1 MPDIDLNQN
10 RIRTPNEMTD
20 AAPRREKAPRK
31 GVEPGA
37 IRFRRT
43 LTARRETHLPL
54 DKLAGRRASYRL
66 YFWPNDVSF
75 PPPPGFYVI
84 FLDWTCLAVSPHD
97 RWCTAYLSPERGW
110 LHLLAPRM

>member
-1 MPDIDLNQN
+1 VHLGARHFSRAARADIDLNQN

-66 YFWPNDVSF
+66 YF
-75 PPPPGFYVI
+75 
-84 FLDWTCLAVSPHD
+84 LA
-97 RWCTAYLSPERGW
+97 ERRELPAASGI
-110 LHLLAPRM
+110 LRHLLRLDLLGGEPA